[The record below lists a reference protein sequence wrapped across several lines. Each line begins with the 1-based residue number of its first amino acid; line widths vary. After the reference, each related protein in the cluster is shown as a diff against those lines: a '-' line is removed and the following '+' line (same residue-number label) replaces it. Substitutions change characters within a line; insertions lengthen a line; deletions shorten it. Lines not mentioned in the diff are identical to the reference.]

1 MKTKQ
6 PSKMKKLILTL
17 IILAGTL
24 TACEKENQ
32 EKGFSLKGTSWENS
46 WFNADNVIWYN
57 RLDFTADNEV
67 IFSNTFTKN
76 KLMSAA
82 GKSTLKYTIEN
93 PDSASPKIHIT
104 GTYNNV
110 AGEPG
115 KGAVVD
121 YTLTYVAPSGIE
133 EAKLAVGDAVSYVK
147 VVYK

>member
-1 MKTKQ
+1 
-6 PSKMKKLILTL
+6 MKKLLLTL
-17 IILAGTL
+17 LIFTSTFLA
-24 TACEKENQ
+24 CKKDDQ
-32 EKGFSLKGTSWENS
+32 EKGFNLKGTSWENS
-46 WFNADNVIWYN
+46 WYSADNVIWYN
-57 RLDFTADNEV
+57 RLDFTAENEV
-67 IFSNTFTKN
+67 VFYNTFTKN

-82 GKSTLKYTIEN
+82 GKATLKYTVEDR
-93 PDSASPKIHIT
+93 DSASPKIHIT
-104 GTYNNV
+104 GNYNNI